1 MAKRTVAKPQLSPVE
16 KQIAEK
22 FNISVGPDRFDFLN
36 RFPLVRKSLDTY
48 VTICAIRLKVTDT
61 SEDLLPDDEVMDL
74 PHNDAFLRT
83 YFGGSRFQDFN
94 KLVKAADRVSRRV
107 ATISAAA
114 AIRGTQIIQHGGLS
128 GDSKAT
134 ERLVSAYQ
142 AFVVILFN
150 LILFINRRG
159 ESNLKA
165 ERGRIKNQYIHHHIY
180 KDILGLLI
188 DLDAR
193 SHGLVTMQNGND
205 HGTFAVMIEDLGKQ
219 AQQVHS
225 KILEA
230 CVAQEII
237 IYNNLSGNSRAHE
250 TFSDRLISIAIETQT
265 ALEKNKPLDPTI
277 PLEAAS
283 EVIELLTP
291 ATSKAR
297 CVTPSETA
305 IPQQNSPKEKP
316 TVTAG
321 QLAAEYDCPEI
332 QRSKL

>member
-16 KQIAEK
+16 KQIADK

-36 RFPLVRKSLDTY
+36 RFPLVRKGLDTY
-48 VTICAIRLKVTDT
+48 VTICAIRLKVTET
-61 SEDLLPDDEVMDL
+61 SADLLPDEEVMEL
-74 PHNDAFLRT
+74 PHNDVFLRT
-83 YFGGSRFQDFN
+83 YFGESRFQDFN

-114 AIRGTQIIQHGGLS
+114 VIRGTQIIQHGGLS
-128 GDSKAT
+128 GDSKAR

-142 AFVVILFN
+142 AFIVILFN

-165 ERGRIKNQYIHHHIY
+165 ERNRIKDQYIHHHIY

-205 HGTFAVMIEDLGKQ
+205 HGTFTAMIEDLGKQ
-219 AQQVHS
+219 AQQVHA

-237 IYNNLSGNSRAHE
+237 IYNDLSGNSRDHE
-250 TFSDRLISIAIETQT
+250 TFGDRLISIAIETQT

-283 EVIELLTP
+283 EIVELLTP
-291 ATSKAR
+291 ATSKVR
-297 CVTPSETA
+297 VVVPPETA
-305 IPQQNSPKEKP
+305 TSLENSPKEKP
-316 TVTAG
+316 IVTAG
-321 QLAAEYDCPEI
+321 QLAREYGYQEF
-332 QRSKL
+332 QRRKL